1 MNKIQILN
9 PTKNGPVQTES
20 NSEILELR
28 ESRAGILA
36 NQKQH
41 ASLVMEA
48 IIDQLS
54 HDYGVIKTV
63 VASKI
68 TNGPTPK
75 ELESELVEN
84 CDWVI
89 LGSAD

>member
-1 MNKIQILN
+1 MNKVQILN
-9 PTKNGPVQTES
+9 PTKSGPTQEES

-48 IIDQLS
+48 IVDQLS
-54 HDYGVIKTV
+54 LDYGDIKTV
-63 VASKI
+63 VSSKI

-75 ELESELVEN
+75 ELEKELVDN

>member
-1 MNKIQILN
+1 MNKVQILN
-9 PTKNGPVQTES
+9 PTKSGPTQEES

-48 IIDQLS
+48 IVDQLS
-54 HDYGVIKTV
+54 LDYGVIKTV
-63 VASKI
+63 VSSKI

-75 ELESELVEN
+75 ELEKELVDN
-84 CDWVI
+84 CEWGI